1 MNLNHIEY
9 LFLIVKFTM
18 LILFMPF
25 PGYTIMVFWT
35 ETVVK
40 TRLYMDTPVPNADHL
55 LMVRLFQIWTI
66 DFFLVDIYHS
76 NNYGISCF
84 QGYTGWC
91 ISFGLHIF
99 SCRDYNLNFPA
110 IFGLAADARLPQ
122 ASWHTP
128 MGVLHQPK
136 VQKLWEN

>member
-1 MNLNHIEY
+1 
-9 LFLIVKFTM
+9 
-18 LILFMPF
+18 MPF

-76 NNYGISCF
+76 KNCGISCF
-84 QGYTGWC
+84 
-91 ISFGLHIF
+91 
-99 SCRDYNLNFPA
+99 
-110 IFGLAADARLPQ
+110 
-122 ASWHTP
+122 
-128 MGVLHQPK
+128 
-136 VQKLWEN
+136 